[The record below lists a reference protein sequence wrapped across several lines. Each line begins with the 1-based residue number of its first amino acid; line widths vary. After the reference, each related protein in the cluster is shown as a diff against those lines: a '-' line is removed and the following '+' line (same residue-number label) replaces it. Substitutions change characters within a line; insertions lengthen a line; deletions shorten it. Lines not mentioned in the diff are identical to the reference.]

1 MAAPSY
7 TASGRRSR
15 READTRRYTGG
26 MGALIVPSWFVAEWA
41 WEDEL
46 KYLGAILAALL
57 VLMVRALRRERQM

>member
-1 MAAPSY
+1 MRPTRAAILV
-7 TASGRRSR
+7 AW
-15 READTRRYTGG
+15 
-26 MGALIVPSWFVAEWA
+26 GALIVPSWFVGSEWA